1 MHRPTPDA
9 EHVALRNSKLKTLR
23 LSHNYT
29 QQYVADSLGVDA
41 STLCRW
47 EENEEKINLG
57 SLRKLANF
65 YEVGVEWLISP
76 DPMVLNMHDNEMA
89 NGAYN
94 TVNVMPKEMLEQMTA
109 QHNAHIEALHKL
121 TDRLM
126 DLTERLFSRISSKD
140 PEARP

>member
-57 SLRKLANF
+57 NLRKIASF
-65 YEVGVEWLISP
+65 YAVGIEWLISP
-76 DPMVLNMHDNEMA
+76 DPLVLHMHDNQLA

-94 TVNVMPKEMLEQMTA
+94 TVNVMPKEMLEQMAA
-109 QHNAHIEALHKL
+109 QHKAHIDVLQKL
-121 TDRLM
+121 TESLIELTDKVLDRIPQR
-126 DLTERLFSRISSKD
+126 D
-140 PEARP
+140 